1 MENTIVKLNNIVKT
15 FGDVTAIS
23 EGHFE
28 LRKGEIHS
36 LIGENG
42 AGKSTLMKIL
52 YGMHVPDSGEII
64 IHGKTYKSLNP
75 KTAISLKI
83 GMVHQE
89 FMLVNELT
97 VLENIILGFEPM
109 NGLRIDFHTARE
121 NITEY
126 IEKYNLVVPLNKKI
140 MDLSVGEAQRVE
152 ILKTLLRGSEILILD
167 EPTAVLTPDESLQ
180 LFDILE
186 TLRQSGKSI
195 VFISHKLKE
204 VMHISDRITIMR
216 ASKFVD
222 TLIKKNTT
230 IDEIAVKMIGK
241 EVFLGRKEKDIDFN
255 DEVVLKIENIY
266 VPSSREKSKIRG
278 LSLEVRKGE
287 VLGLA
292 GVDGNG
298 QTELVE
304 ALTGLREIYSGKVFI
319 DNIESTNISPKAV
332 RNLKVGHIPEDRN
345 TLGLN
350 RFTSIED
357 NIIATKLG
365 DGVFSNKSIID
376 RVKTLE
382 YCKSK
387 IKAFNVKPPL
397 PSLVTSSL
405 SGGNAQKVVVSREIN
420 DDLKVLIAS
429 QPTRGVD
436 IGSIEEIRE
445 HIYNSQKQG
454 VGVLLVSA
462 DLEEIL
468 SLSDRIA
475 VIFEGKIAGIISVK
489 DATEHNLSVLM
500 TGGTLEKV

>member
-15 FGDVTAIS
+15 FGDITAIS

-42 AGKSTLMKIL
+42 AGKSTLMNIL
-52 YGMHVPDSGEII
+52 YGMHSPDSGEII
-64 IHGKTYKSLNP
+64 IYDKIYKSINP

-109 NGLRIDFHTARE
+109 KGIRIDFPAARS
-121 NITEY
+121 NILEY
-126 IEKYNLVVPLNKKI
+126 MEKYNLMVPLNKKI
-140 MDLSVGEAQRVE
+140 IDLSVGEAQRVE

-167 EPTAVLTPDESLQ
+167 EPTAVLTPDEALQ

-186 TLRQSGKSI
+186 TLKKSGKSI
-195 VFISHKLKE
+195 VFISHKLRE
-204 VMHISDRITIMR
+204 VMQISDRITVMR
-216 ASKFVD
+216 SSKYVD
-222 TLIKKNTT
+222 TLIKKDTS

-255 DEVVLKIENIY
+255 DEVILRIENIF
-266 VPSSREKSKIRG
+266 VPSAREKSKITG

-287 VLGLA
+287 VLGVA

-304 ALTGLREIYSGKVFI
+304 ALTGLREVLSGKIFI
-319 DNIESTNISPKAV
+319 GDIEITNLSPKKI

-345 TLGLN
+345 THGLN
-350 RFTSIED
+350 RATSVED
-357 NIIATKLG
+357 NIISTKLVDG
-365 DGVFSNKSIID
+365 DFSNKSIID

-382 YCKSK
+382 YSK
-387 IKAFNVKPPL
+387 IKIKKFNVKPPL
-397 PSLVTSSL
+397 PELLTSGL

-420 DDLKVLIAS
+420 DDLSVLIAA

-436 IGSIEEIRE
+436 IGSIEEIRD

-468 SLSDRIA
+468 TLSDRIA

-500 TGGTLEKV
+500 TGGSLEKT